1 MNKGLITDAE
11 AEAMDDKKILDL
23 ITLPN
28 FSTSD
33 KITDISGRGVGL
45 DVVKSKIE
53 YLGGRVDF
61 ETTVNQGSRFILTL
75 PLTLAI
81 IKAMLVVVKHETYA
95 IPLVNI
101 RETIKID
108 LTEIKLLQ
116 SFEVVK
122 VRDELI
128 PIIRLDKELG
138 IASRSD
144 DREESKD
151 RLSLVICEFGKKAL
165 GLAVSH
171 VIGEQDIAV
180 KPLGALIKRTK
191 GIAGATI
198 LGDGKVALILDIMSL
213 K

>member
-1 MNKGLITDAE
+1 MAV
-11 AEAMDDKKILDL
+11 
-23 ITLPN
+23 
-28 FSTSD
+28 
-33 KITDISGRGVGL
+33 R
-45 DVVKSKIE
+45 
-53 YLGGRVDF
+53 
-61 ETTVNQGSRFILTL
+61 
-75 PLTLAI
+75 
-81 IKAMLVVVKHETYA
+81 HEIYA

-108 LTEIKLLQ
+108 LHEVKVLQ

-122 VRDELI
+122 VRDEII

-138 IASRSD
+138 IAARPE
-144 DREESKD
+144 DREEAD
-151 RLSLVICEFGKKAL
+151 NRMSLVICEFGKKAL

-171 VIGEQDIAV
+171 VLGEQDIAV